1 MGNEQQPTKLWG
13 GNYSSDPDAAFWE
26 FNRSF
31 PFDRRLLAEEIAA
44 SRAYVRA
51 LGRCRAIPRAD
62 ARALDLGLAQVLSK
76 AQADPAYLDLDSED
90 VHSFVEARL
99 AEVVGD
105 LAGQAHLGRSR
116 NEQAV
121 TALRLWIRA
130 AIDRLRAG
138 LRGLVGALVEQ
149 GRAGFDAVM
158 PGYTHTRAAEPITFG
173 HLAGAHA
180 WALVRDDE
188 RLRDARVRVNVLPLG
203 SGALAGTALPLGR
216 EALARDLGFDAASKN
231 ALDAVM
237 DRDFAAEF
245 VFACAQLQTH
255 LARLAEDLIWL
266 AAPAYGFFDLPEAFT
281 TGSSLMPQKKNPDA
295 LELVRGKAARVDG
308 DLLRLLALLKGLPAG
323 YQKDLQE
330 DKEAVFD
337 AADTALGS
345 VAVMTGV
352 VAGLVLRREA
362 MRSAAAAQEMMAAG
376 LAVAIARE
384 GVPFRKAHGIVG
396 SLVAE
401 AQRTG
406 TSLKDTAA
414 RRLPE
419 IAPRVAARL
428 ERLFDPDEAVR
439 AKAAPGGTAPAS
451 VLVSLAAARARVEPA
466 HLPRR
471 RRQAPARRSRPRKK

>member
-1 MGNEQQPTKLWG
+1 MKLWG

-44 SRAYVRA
+44 SRAYARA
-51 LGRCRAIPRAD
+51 LGRCRAIPKAD
-62 ARALDLGLAQVLSK
+62 ARALDLGLAQVLTK

-90 VHSFVEARL
+90 VHSFVETRL
-99 AEVVGD
+99 SEVVGD

-130 AIDRLRAG
+130 AVDRLRAG
-138 LRGLVGALVEQ
+138 LRGLVEALVEQ

-188 RLRDARVRVNVLPLG
+188 RLGDARVRVDVLPLG
-203 SGALAGTALPLGR
+203 SGALAGTVLPLDR
-216 EALARDLGFDAASKN
+216 DALARDLGFAAVSKN
-231 ALDAVM
+231 ALDAVA

-266 AAPAYGFFDLPEAFT
+266 AAPEYGFFDLPEAFT

-295 LELVRGKAARVDG
+295 LELIRGKAARVDG

-352 VAGLVLRREA
+352 IAGLVQNREA
-362 MRSAAAAQEMMAAG
+362 MRSAAAVQEMMAAG

-406 TSLKDTAA
+406 TSLKETAA
-414 RRLPE
+414 QKLPE
-419 IAPRVAARL
+419 ISPKVAARL
-428 ERLFDPDEAVR
+428 DRLFDPAEAVR
-439 AKAAPGGTAPAS
+439 AKAAPGGTAPAA
-451 VLVSLAAARARVEPA
+451 VLASLAAARARVEPTSA
-466 HLPRR
+466 PRR
-471 RRQAPARRSRPRKK
+471 RPRTRERGHRPSRKR